1 MSQYYPLD
9 AFQSPRFGQPATFM
23 RLPLERDAGKLDV
36 ALIGVPFD
44 GGTTYRPG
52 ARLGPREIRNQSALI
67 RPYNPVLKVD
77 PFLTHKIA
85 DYGDIDV
92 NPLSIEDT
100 YRRVQEAIALV
111 VQNGAIPICVGGD
124 QSISLP
130 VMRAVAARHGSLA
143 LVHFDSHSDTWDVYW
158 GMPHSHGTPFRR
170 AAEEGLIEGDKTV
183 QIGIRGQLYSED
195 DLAFAKGQGF
205 LIVTIEEIKAGG
217 PALLRRQIERI
228 GDNAVY
234 LSFDI
239 DVLDPSVA
247 PGTGTPQIGGLDSF
261 EALQLLRSLRGLNIV
276 GCDLVE
282 VSPPYDS
289 ANVTSLV
296 AANILYEILCILPVG
311 KEGGRR

>member
-1 MSQYYPLD
+1 MNDYYPLD

-52 ARLGPREIRNQSALI
+52 ARFGPREIRNQSALI

-77 PFLTHKIA
+77 PFLIRRIA
-85 DYGDIDV
+85 NYGDIDI
-92 NPLSIEDT
+92 NPLSLDDT
-100 YRRVQEAIALV
+100 YRRVQEAIATV
-111 VQNGAIPICVGGD
+111 VRNAAIPICVGGD

-130 VMRAVAARHGSLA
+130 VMRALAAEHGPLA

-170 AAEEGLIEGDKTV
+170 ATEEGLLDTDKALQV
-183 QIGIRGQLYSED
+183 GIRGQLYSED
-195 DLAFAKGQGF
+195 DLAFARDHGF
-205 LIVTIEEIKAGG
+205 RIVAIEEIKAGG
-217 PALLRRQIERI
+217 PDLLRREIDRI
-228 GDNAVY
+228 SESPVY

-239 DVLDPSVA
+239 DVLDPSIA

-261 EALQLLRSLRGLNIV
+261 EALQLLRVLRGLNIV

-296 AANILYEILCILPVG
+296 AANILHEILCVLPEE
-311 KEGGRR
+311 KKGRG